1 MNAYMNQYQNTQVQT
16 ASPEQILIMLY
27 DGAIRFCRQATEFM
41 LAGQMT
47 AKAEKISRVIAIVS
61 ELANTLDHE
70 IGGEIAEELDALY
83 NFMIRE
89 LTQANLQNDTEKL
102 TVVENLLSDLRETWM
117 QAIEINRQE
126 KAPAQAPAA
135 EYKPFQAA
143 L

>member
-1 MNAYMNQYQNTQVQT
+1 MNAYMNQYQSTQVQT

-27 DGAIRFCRQATEFM
+27 DGAIRFSRQATEFM

-89 LTQANLQNDTEKL
+89 LTQANLQNDADKL

-126 KAPAQAPAA
+126 RAPAPAPAA

>member
-1 MNAYMNQYQNTQVQT
+1 MNAYMNQYQSTQVQT

-27 DGAIRFCRQATEFM
+27 DGAIRFSRQATEFM
-41 LAGQMT
+41 QAGQMT

-89 LTQANLQNDTEKL
+89 LTQANLHNDAAKL

-126 KAPAQAPAA
+126 KAPAPAPAA